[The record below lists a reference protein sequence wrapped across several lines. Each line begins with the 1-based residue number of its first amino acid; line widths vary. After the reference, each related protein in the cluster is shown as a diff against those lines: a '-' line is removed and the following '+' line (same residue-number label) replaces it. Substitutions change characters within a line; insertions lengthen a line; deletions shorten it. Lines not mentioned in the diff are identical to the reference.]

1 MNDPTNQRGS
11 IIIYAMVTMTAML
24 AIGVTLSGL
33 FVGKLRAAAAA
44 RDSTGA
50 VYAADSA
57 VELCLY
63 EARQATNQPNP
74 SFEGKP
80 DTLSN
85 GSTFQIINVAT
96 GDDITDDC
104 SALGDTFQFRA
115 TGMNRGVRRTLEIT
129 Q

>member
-63 EARQATNQPNP
+63 EARQATNQDPVV
-74 SFEGKP
+74 F
-80 DTLSN
+80 
-85 GSTFQIINVAT
+85 STDATYQIINVAT

-104 SALGDTFQFRA
+104 SALGETFQFRA
-115 TGMNRGVRRTLEIT
+115 TGMYRGVRRTLEIT